1 MSDSSAAQIPVQNQN
16 TTKWAWTIATFFGA
30 GFGKPGPGTWGS
42 AATVLLWAAVAYGL
56 HPAPQTMLLVLLAAI
71 ALSLIL
77 GIPAATVV
85 ARESGRKD
93 PQFVVIDEVAGQ
105 AITLLFSPIGWQYAL
120 TAFILFRLFDITKP
134 FPCVNSSISPLAG
147 ASSSMMS
154 APACMLWVSRRCCA
168 FICIYRN
175 EGRSCPA
182 PVLNPSR
189 NPFPRPASNRFHP
202 PRPCRSEKSSCMAC
216 ISAPPP
222 TARPSS
228 WSTASPHSS
237 P

>member
-56 HPAPQTMLLVLLAAI
+56 HPAPQTLLLIVLAAI

-134 FPCVNSSISPLAG
+134 FPVRQLERLPAG
-147 ASSSMMS
+147 WGIVLDDVGAGLY
-154 APACMLWVSRRCCA
+154 ALGIATLLR
-168 FICIYRN
+168 IY
-175 EGRSCPA
+175 
-182 PVLNPSR
+182 L
-189 NPFPRPASNRFHP
+189 HL
-202 PRPCRSEKSSCMAC
+202 
-216 ISAPPP
+216 
-222 TARPSS
+222 
-228 WSTASPHSS
+228 
-237 P
+237 